1 MNDADVVMRT
11 LGNFFCGPPYIPPPG
26 FPSADPFLIQTN
38 GSTSF
43 LPVGSLGGAKGT
55 SINDVGDVL
64 GYYSGPGTGAHL
76 VVWDNSGLHDLGQ
89 SGYGYMNN
97 VGQVVYT
104 GTNSGSILGFAMW
117 QNGVSTPIHLPAGV
131 SAQATRPIN
140 DAGQFIASNGQLS
153 SDAHRSLRHRRAKS
167 SVHQSHGLPLQPL
180 DRSFRSDR
188 LRHQHQRLLD
198 PGAHFVG
205 RG

>member
-64 GYYSGPGTGAHL
+64 GYYSGSSTGATS
-76 VVWDNSGLHDLGQ
+76 WF
-89 SGYGYMNN
+89 
-97 VGQVVYT
+97 
-104 GTNSGSILGFAMW
+104 GTTAAF
-117 QNGVSTPIHLPAGV
+117 TT
-131 SAQATRPIN
+131 SA
-140 DAGQFIASNGQLS
+140 
-153 SDAHRSLRHRRAKS
+153 RA
-167 SVHQSHGLPLQPL
+167 VT
-180 DRSFRSDR
+180 DI
-188 LRHQHQRLLD
+188 
-198 PGAHFVG
+198 
-205 RG
+205 